1 MATGCLPRVSIVTPS
16 FNQGQYINSTVRSV
30 LSQDYQNLEYLVM
43 DAASTDGTLE
53 VLQRY
58 ADAHPTIMRFVSETD
73 GGQTHAL
80 NKAVAQTTG
89 EIIGWL
95 NSDDFF
101 APGAISAAVE
111 FFQQNTDVD
120 LVYGDANFVDAKD
133 QLITACAHVEPYDWH
148 RLVHYTDFI
157 VQPAAFFTRR
167 AFDAVG
173 GGDES
178 LRYTMDYDLFLKIAS
193 RFKVAYLPRMMANFR
208 WWGQNK
214 SATGGWERL
223 AEIERITA
231 VFGARGLPAYPRLE
245 AMFLDL
251 RCAMA
256 EARQA
261 RVVHA
266 ARHLATGTVRVMSS
280 PKTWRSLSSPACW
293 RVMWTGQIL
302 RRHRLGRC

>member
-1 MATGCLPRVSIVTPS
+1 MSTVCTPRVSIVTPS
-16 FNQGQYINSTVRSV
+16 FNQGRYIQSTLRSV
-30 LSQDYQNLEYLVM
+30 ISQDYPNLEYLVM
-43 DAASTDGTLE
+43 DAASTDGTLD
-53 VLQRY
+53 VLRQC
-58 ADAHPTIMRFVSETD
+58 AAANPGIMRYVSESD
-73 GGQTHAL
+73 RGQTHAL
-80 NKAVAQTTG
+80 NKAIEQTSG
-89 EIIGWL
+89 QIIGWL

-101 APGAISAAVE
+101 APGAVTAAVDY
-111 FFQQNTDVD
+111 FQRHADVD
-120 LVYGDANFVDAKD
+120 LIYGDANFVDAND
-133 QLITACAHVEPYDWH
+133 CLIARCAHVEPYDWH

-167 AFDAVG
+167 AFKAVG

-193 RFKVAYLPRMMANFR
+193 RFKVAYLPRVMANFR

-223 AEIERITA
+223 AEIERITS

-256 EARQA
+256 EARHA

-266 ARHLATGTVRVMSS
+266 ARHLAAGTARVMSS

-293 RVMWTGQIL
+293 RVMWTGQVL
-302 RRHRLGRC
+302 RRHRLEGC